1 VIRFY
6 ADENVDERIVL
17 GLRLRGVDVLTAHAA
32 TMIGRSD
39 EDQLSKSTFEG
50 RVLIT
55 SDQDFLRLD
64 RQWSVEGKTHS
75 GIIFYSQYH
84 TNVGTCIWGIKLI
97 ADLLAP
103 EEMMNHVEFISS

>member
-1 VIRFY
+1 MIRFY
-6 ADENVDERIVL
+6 ADENVDERIVR

-39 EDQLSKSTFEG
+39 KDQLSKSTFEG

-64 RQWSVEGKTHS
+64 R
-75 GIIFYSQYH
+75 QYH

>member
-6 ADENVDERIVL
+6 ADETVDERIVR

-75 GIIFYSQYH
+75 GIIFYSPVSHKRWHVHLGNQ
-84 TNVGTCIWGIKLI
+84 T
-97 ADLLAP
+97 DRRLA
-103 EEMMNHVEFISS
+103 ST

>member
-6 ADENVDERIVL
+6 ADENVDERIVR
-17 GLRLRGVDVLTAHAA
+17 GLRLRGVDVLTALAP

-103 EEMMNHVEFISS
+103 EDMVNHVEFISS